1 MDAFDK
7 KQDQAL
13 DALFAAAKAADP
25 IPSGDL
31 MARIMAGAAG
41 AQKPAAVPI
50 VAPERRGFGQTLSD
64 VFGGWAG
71 ASTLVA
77 CVGLGVV
84 VGVVSPDVVLSYLPG
99 AELGLGDDVFG
110 LYYESEL

>member
-1 MDAFDK
+1 MDEFGK

-13 DALFAAAKAADP
+13 DLLFAAAKADDP
-25 IPSGDL
+25 IPSADL
-31 MARIMAGAAG
+31 MARIMADAVD
-41 AQKPAAVPI
+41 AQKPI
-50 VAPERRGFGQTLSD
+50 VASIATPARRGFAQTLSD

-84 VGVVSPDVVLSYLPG
+84 VGFVSPDVVLSYLPG
-99 AELGLGDDVFG
+99 AELEQSDDLFG
-110 LYYESEL
+110 LYIESEL

>member
-13 DALFAAAKAADP
+13 DALFVTAKAGDP
-25 IPSGDL
+25 VPSGDL
-31 MARIMAGAAG
+31 MARIMADAVG
-41 AQKPAAVPI
+41 AQKPTVVPVVAA
-50 VAPERRGFGQTLSD
+50 ERRGFGQTLGD

-99 AELGLGDDVFG
+99 VELRLGDDVFG
-110 LYYESEL
+110 LYFESEL